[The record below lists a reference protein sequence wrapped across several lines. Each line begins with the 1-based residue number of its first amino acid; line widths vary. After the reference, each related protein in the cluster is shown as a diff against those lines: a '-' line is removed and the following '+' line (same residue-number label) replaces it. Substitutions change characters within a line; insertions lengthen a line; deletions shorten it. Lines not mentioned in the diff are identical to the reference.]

1 MNKLALLLITV
12 STLAFAAGE
21 PDAEKNRM
29 TARMAAHEKRWRIED
44 RAREIRPQRRDS
56 PLRYLNISDE
66 EVREVQAAA
75 AEVLPRAIVN
85 ISGVVTGCP
94 CEDGSDCT
102 DQVWIVAYRP
112 EMSRGLMLSK
122 INNHWVIGAVQRWW
136 LRYEEHLARR
146 PGSSSES
153 AYQREEDELINSF
166 PACVAPLTLPGNTPA
181 PRSPDASR

>member
-1 MNKLALLLITV
+1 VTKFALLLIALSTV
-12 STLAFAAGE
+12 AVAAGE
-21 PDAEKNRM
+21 PDVEKNRIS
-29 TARMAAHEKRWRIED
+29 ARMAAMEKRWRIED

-112 EMSRGLMLSK
+112 EKSRGLMLSK
-122 INNHWVIGAVQRWW
+122 VSNHWVIGAVQRWW

-146 PGSSSES
+146 PSSSSES
-153 AYQREEDELINSF
+153 AYVREEDELINSF
-166 PACVAPLTLPGNTPA
+166 PSCAAPLTLPGDTPA
-181 PRSPDASR
+181 PRTPDASR